1 MPASLKQL
9 TMYARDYIDLI
20 APSLASRQSK
30 KVVLPKD
37 ILDVTPLYKHT
48 NDFDYETLRFDLN
61 LQMEVARLEEEEA
74 LLDNTDQDEDKAEID
89 EETRKKLDFSK
100 ALDDIYRKQ
109 ETSSYTKQINL
120 KFGRISFRGKP
131 APDSFGNDEEDD
143 EEYKSVEQHL
153 FTVPISISFRD
164 SGGKRHY
171 SITID
176 DSLIKTDISF
186 LRRYMAQEYRDQL
199 FKFVAMHESGDE
211 ATIPL
216 KFAYIDELWAKT
228 KQYLLYSDALDII
241 DEPDL
246 ENVIIVLAPKV
257 NHFLS
262 QDLLG
267 IVEAADDDA
276 LLETSLSA
284 WVNDGDMSINE
295 PQDDNGSNELFFPFP
310 YDQSQLQVLG
320 KINNKGAVVEGPPGT
335 GKSQT
340 IANIL
345 SHLAATNKKV
355 LFVSQKDQAVR
366 GVKDK
371 LKTLDVPYLFGY
383 IPDRS
388 SKLHSDEDDRDSASH
403 ALKGLAN
410 SGYFSNSAVINPI
423 DNLVNMSAH
432 KPQFDL
438 AINEERKYFGLY
450 EEWLS
455 LDQYDFGEDSERIT
469 KDWFDEH
476 TSKNAL
482 LISQLGSLTSQESA
496 IESLEKDIAETAQQQ
511 DNLKTLHAKLTA
523 AYENK
528 SHYSWVSSENILLRS
543 LTYSQIAEITN
554 RVLVTFDEEAT
565 DRKTNFVS
573 SKLNAMKLGRKLDQA
588 LSALPQEIYA
598 DIKAIVFEETTKT
611 NRYAMLKE
619 VVTYFENRAKLED
632 RAKQLTNNVKTLKSE
647 LKQKQEQ
654 YLAIKQ
660 DAGRLKNQVSKLQ
673 IDDSHMERL
682 KKLLTDEGDVCF
694 ERILRRKHLTDELAN
709 FEALNPNAIR
719 EEIKSEKKRYKTNVR
734 AYIRNRLMDNAY
746 RYRQTVRYRAALESI
761 GRKLNKS
768 KKAYKTFDSLKSDPF
783 NFEAMSGLIP
793 IWMMGLD
800 DASRILPLQANI
812 FDYVIIDEASQCN
825 IAYALPVMFRAKHT
839 ILFGDT
845 LQMRDTTIAFKS
857 NEQLSALATK
867 HSIPEDLQIKASEDT
882 VKSVMDIAKL
892 AGFETS
898 ILQNHYRSPIELIGF
913 SNDNFYAPRGR
924 ALQVVNDD
932 ILATDEGRVLTNH
945 VIQPDLSRELSDKT
959 NLSEAY
965 YIFNLV
971 KKIKNDPKTAD
982 KSIAIL
988 TFFNEQA
995 ELIRRVITD
1004 EDIKVSAIE
1013 GIQGDERDIVIYSFV
1028 IKSPEEKRRYTAL
1041 TGEGGEIKKEI
1052 NEGRVNVAFS
1062 RARLQ
1067 VHCVTSMPPN
1077 IWPDGIWIKKYLD
1090 YVEKHGR
1097 VARLTKAEQTFDS
1110 LFEEKVYEHLY
1121 STLDLN
1127 RFSLLT
1133 QVESC
1138 GFKIDQVIRDNTTG
1152 QKLALEIDGP
1162 SHFEDGNGQVRV
1174 SGDYERQFV
1183 LETAGWEF
1191 YRISYIDWQQNRKGT
1206 LDELDNFIDGHF
1218 SRDVAQDDDGF
1229 VDEEEYKPSYTTTTV
1244 EVPEDLIETI
1254 KAASAKAPKNAF
1266 GRSKVAKNESIENT
1280 SMNPSF
1286 VTPFDK
1292 ELQEKEENLT
1302 RNEAVPAPTV
1312 EPNDFASW
1320 INTQSISVRQPNP
1333 ETNKGWEAR
1342 FRVKDNLEADQ
1353 LTRTLLQAGIAAGK
1367 AWSKGASLVVPVYGE
1382 QNVTFIQSLTQTP
1395 SGYNEVKQEVAAHS
1409 TPTIAKPQNEVPAT
1423 SFSVGEREV
1432 DQTEFTKYLNER
1444 VNSNIQIR
1452 YQSMRAGSARFWR
1465 DLELIG
1471 FDEVYVQVKH
1481 DDKDY
1486 PVKYRRDRVVE
1497 YK

>member
-1 MPASLKQL
+1 
-9 TMYARDYIDLI
+9 MYARDYIDLI

-30 KVVLPKD
+30 KVTLPKD
-37 ILDVTPLYKHT
+37 VLDVTPLYKNT
-48 NDFDYETLRFDLN
+48 PDFNYEALTLDLN
-61 LQMEVARLEEEEA
+61 LDVEVTRLEEEES
-74 LLDNTDQDEDKAEID
+74 LPEDAEQNKEREELD
-89 EETRKKLDFSK
+89 EETRKKLEFSK
-100 ALDDIYRKQ
+100 SLDDIYRKH

-131 APDSFGNDEEDD
+131 APDSFSDEEDD
-143 EEYKSVEQHL
+143 GEYKSVEQHL
-153 FTVPISISFRD
+153 FTVPISISFKD
-164 SGGKRHY
+164 SGGKRRY

-186 LRRYMAQEYRDQL
+186 LRKYMGQEYRDQL

-228 KQYLLYSDALDII
+228 KQYLLYSEAQDII
-241 DEPDL
+241 EEPDL
-246 ENVIIVLAPKV
+246 ENVIVVLSPKV

-267 IVEAADDDA
+267 IVEAADDEA

-284 WVNDGDMSINE
+284 WVSDEEMSINE

-371 LKTLDVPYLFGY
+371 LKTLDVPYLYGY

-388 SKLHSDEDDRDSASH
+388 SRLHSDEDDRDSASH

-410 SGYFSNSAVINPI
+410 SGYFSNSASIKPI
-423 DNLVNMSAH
+423 DNLINISTH

-438 AINEERKYFGLY
+438 AINEERKYFRLY
-450 EEWLS
+450 EEWAS
-455 LDQYDFGEDSERIT
+455 LDKYDFGEDSTRIT
-469 KDWFDEH
+469 KDWLDEH
-476 TSKNAL
+476 NSKNAQL
-482 LISQLGSLTSQESA
+482 VSQLGSLTSQENA
-496 IESLEKDIAETAQQQ
+496 IESLEKDISETTNQR
-511 DNLKTLHAKLTA
+511 DNLKTLHTKLTA
-523 AYENK
+523 VYE
-528 SHYSWVSSENILLRS
+528 SRPHYSWVSSENILLRS
-543 LTYSQIAEITN
+543 LTYSEMAAITN
-554 RVLVTFDEEAT
+554 RVLVTFDEEAP

-573 SKLNAMKLGRKLDQA
+573 RQFNTMKLSRKLDQA
-588 LSALPQEIYA
+588 LSALPQEIYE
-598 DIKAIVFEETTKT
+598 DIKSIVFDDASKSKSD
-611 NRYAMLKE
+611 RYAMLKE
-619 VVTYFENRAKLED
+619 VVTYFESRVKLED
-632 RAKQLTNNVKTLKSE
+632 RANQLTDKIKTLKSE
-647 LKQKQEQ
+647 LKRQQEQ
-654 YLAIKQ
+654 HLIIKK
-660 DAGRLKNQVSKLQ
+660 DAGLLKNQVSRLQ
-673 IDDSHMERL
+673 IDTSQMERL
-682 KKLLTDEGDVCF
+682 KKLITDEGDVCF
-694 ERILRRKHLTDELAN
+694 ERILRRKQLTDELAE
-709 FEALNPNAIR
+709 FEALNPNAIHD
-719 EEIKSEKKRYKTNVR
+719 EIKNEKKRYKTNVR

-867 HSIPEDLQIKASEDT
+867 HSIPEDLQIKATEDT

-932 ILATDEGRVLTNH
+932 ILATDDGRVLTNH
-945 VIQPDLSRELSDKT
+945 VIQPDISRELSDKT

-971 KKIKNDPKTAD
+971 KKIKSDPKTAE

-1004 EDIKVSAIE
+1004 ESIKVSAIE

-1028 IKSPEEKRRYTAL
+1028 IKSPEEKRRYTYLA
-1041 TGEGGEIKKEI
+1041 GKGKNDGVNKEI
-1052 NEGRVNVAFS
+1052 VEGRVNVAFS

-1067 VHCVTSMPPN
+1067 VHCVTSIPPN
-1077 IWPDGIWIKKYLD
+1077 IWPDGIWIKDYLE
-1090 YVEKHGR
+1090 YVEKRGR
-1097 VARLTKAEQTFDS
+1097 VARLTKSEQSFDS
-1110 LFEEKVYEHLY
+1110 NFEEKVYEHLY

-1127 RFSLLT
+1127 RYSLMT

-1152 QKLALEIDGP
+1152 KKLALEIDGP

-1191 YRISYIDWQQNRKGT
+1191 YRISYIDWQRSRKDA
-1206 LDELDNFIDGHF
+1206 LSELHSFIDGYF
-1218 SRDVAQDDDGF
+1218 SENLSDDDDDFSDG
-1229 VDEEEYKPSYTTTTV
+1229 VENNPPSYTTTAV

-1254 KAASAKAPKNAF
+1254 KAASAKSPKKAF
-1266 GRSKVAKNESIENT
+1266 GRAAVPQKESIE
-1280 SMNPSF
+1280 SSPISPSF

-1292 ELQEKEENLT
+1292 ELQEKEKSAKQSTFEHWLNQ
-1302 RNEAVPAPTV
+1302 
-1312 EPNDFASW
+1312 
-1320 INTQSISVRQPNP
+1320 QSISIRHPSP
-1333 ETNKGWEAR
+1333 GTNKGWEAR
-1342 FRVKDNLEADQ
+1342 FRVVDAEDVNELI
-1353 LTRTLLQAGIAAGK
+1353 RTLLLAGIGTGK
-1367 AWSKGASLVVPVYGE
+1367 PWGKGNGFVVPVYGE
-1382 QNVTFIQSLTQTP
+1382 ENVIRIESLYHKSSQASEDKPKP
-1395 SGYNEVKQEVAAHS
+1395 SPVK
-1409 TPTIAKPQNEVPAT
+1409 TKPESQKEAPKV

-1432 DQTEFTKYLNER
+1432 NQIEFTNYLSQR
-1444 VNSNIQIR
+1444 VKNSIQIR
-1452 YQSMRAGSARFWR
+1452 YQSMRAGSARYWR
-1465 DLELIG
+1465 KLHLIG
-1471 FDEVYVQVKH
+1471 YDDVYIQAQQ
-1481 DDKDY
+1481 DGKDY
-1486 PVKYRRDRVVE
+1486 PVKFRRDRVVE
-1497 YK
+1497 FK

>member
-30 KVVLPKD
+30 KVILPKD
-37 ILDVTPLYKHT
+37 VLDVTPLYK
-48 NDFDYETLRFDLN
+48 NNSDFDYEALKFDLN
-61 LQMEVARLEEEEA
+61 LDVELARLEEEESE
-74 LLDNTDQDEDKAEID
+74 LDTAEKNEEREELD
-89 EETRKKLDFSK
+89 EETRKKLEFSK

-131 APDSFGNDEEDD
+131 APDSFSDEED

-164 SGGKRHY
+164 SGGKRRY

-186 LRRYMAQEYRDQL
+186 LRKYMAQEYRDQL

-228 KQYLLYSDALDII
+228 KQYLLYSEALDII

-246 ENVIIVLAPKV
+246 ENVIVVLSPKV

-267 IVEAADDDA
+267 IVEAADDEA

-284 WVNDGDMSINE
+284 WVSDTDMSINE

-371 LKTLDVPYLFGY
+371 LKTLEVPYLFGY

-388 SKLHSDEDDRDSASH
+388 SKLHSDDDDKDSASH
-403 ALKGLAN
+403 ALKGIAN
-410 SGYFSNSAVINPI
+410 SGYFSNSASADPI
-423 DNLVNMSAH
+423 GNLSNISAH

-438 AINEERKYFGLY
+438 AINKERQYFGLY
-450 EEWLS
+450 EEWLA
-455 LDQYDFGEDSERIT
+455 LDKYDFGDDSERIT
-469 KDWFDEH
+469 REWLDEH
-476 TSKNAL
+476 SSKSAQL
-482 LISQLGSLTSQESA
+482 VSQLGSLSAQEGKLT
-496 IESLEKDIAETAQQQ
+496 SLEKDIEDTVAQHA
-511 DNLKTLHAKLTA
+511 NLKVLHEKLTA
-523 AYENK
+523 VYIK
-528 SHYSWVSSENILLRS
+528 KPHYSWVASENILLRS
-543 LTYSQIAEITN
+543 LTYSQMAEITN
-554 RVLVTFDEEAT
+554 RVLSTFDEEAT
-565 DRKTNFVS
+565 DRKANFIS
-573 SKLNAMKLGRKLDQA
+573 SKLNAVKLGRKLDQA
-588 LSALPQEIYA
+588 LNVLPQEIYS
-598 DIKAIVFEETTKT
+598 DIKAIVFDDATKT
-611 NRYAMLKE
+611 DRYTKLKE

-632 RAKQLTNNVKTLKSE
+632 RASQLTTTIKGLNSE
-647 LKQKQEQ
+647 LKQQQEHTQ
-654 YLAIKQ
+654 TLKQ
-660 DAGRLKNQVSKLQ
+660 DSTRLKSQVSKLD
-673 IDDSHMERL
+673 IDGAQMERL
-682 KKLLTDEGDVCF
+682 NKLLASEGDVCF
-694 ERILRRKHLTDELAN
+694 ERILRRKQLTDELTE
-709 FEALNPNAIR
+709 FEALNPNAVR
-719 EEIKSEKKRYKTNVR
+719 DEIMSEKKRYKTNVR
-734 AYIRNRLMDNAY
+734 AYIRNRLLDNAY

-892 AGFETS
+892 SGFETS

-913 SNDNFYAPRGR
+913 SNENFYAPRGR

-932 ILATDEGRVLTNH
+932 ILATDDGRVLTNH
-945 VIQPDLSRELSDKT
+945 IIKPDLSRELSDKT

-965 YIFNLV
+965 YIFNLI
-971 KKIKNDPKTAD
+971 KKLKSDPKTAD
-982 KSIAIL
+982 KSIAVL

-1013 GIQGDERDIVIYSFV
+1013 GIQGDERDIIIYSFV

-1041 TGEGGEIKKEI
+1041 TGEGGEIRKEI

-1077 IWPDGIWIKKYLD
+1077 IWPEGIWIKKYLD

-1097 VARLTKAEQTFDS
+1097 VARLAKTDQTFDS
-1110 LFEEKVYEHLY
+1110 QFEEKVYEHLY
-1121 STLDLN
+1121 STLDLS
-1127 RFSLLT
+1127 RYSILT

-1138 GFKIDQVIRDNTTG
+1138 GFKIDQVVRDNSTG
-1152 QKLALEIDGP
+1152 RKLALEIDGP

-1191 YRISYIDWQQNRKGT
+1191 YRISYIDWQRSRKEALSD
-1206 LDELDNFIDGHF
+1206 LDSFMKDYF
-1218 SRDVAQDDDGF
+1218 SEATSPDKDIFDISE
-1229 VDEEEYKPSYTTTTV
+1229 DEHQPTYTATAV
-1244 EVPEDLIETI
+1244 EVPQDLVESI
-1254 KAASAKAPKNAF
+1254 KAAAASAPARAF
-1266 GRSKVAKNESIENT
+1266 GRKAPVKAQEQIVLIDSSLI
-1280 SMNPSF
+1280 
-1286 VTPFDK
+1286 TPFDR
-1292 ELQEKEENLT
+1292 EQQEIEKAVAQNN
-1302 RNEAVPAPTV
+1302 NEIVAPAPKIK
-1312 EPNDFASW
+1312 PDNFASW
-1320 INTQSISVRQPNP
+1320 LNTQSVSIRHPSPG
-1333 ETNKGWEAR
+1333 TNKGWEAR
-1342 FRVKDNLEADQ
+1342 FRVKDETEASRLSQ
-1353 LTRTLLQAGIAAGK
+1353 ILSQTGISSGK
-1367 AWSKGASLVVPVYGE
+1367 AWGKGASFVVPVYGE
-1382 QNVTFIQSLTQTP
+1382 ESVMFIKSLYQKTSQNYESEPESSTIPKEPKPKKETPKTTF
-1395 SGYNEVKQEVAAHS
+1395 N
-1409 TPTIAKPQNEVPAT
+1409 
-1423 SFSVGEREV
+1423 VGDREV
-1432 DQTEFTKYLNER
+1432 NQSDFTNYLRPR
-1444 VNSNIQIR
+1444 VKGAIQIR
-1452 YQSMRAGSARFWR
+1452 YQSTRAGSARYWR
-1465 DLELIG
+1465 ELSLID
-1471 FDEVYVQVKH
+1471 FDDVYIQAAQEG
-1481 DDKDY
+1481 KDY
-1486 PVKYRRDRVVE
+1486 PVKFRRDRVVE

>member
-1 MPASLKQL
+1 
-9 TMYARDYIDLI
+9 MYARDYIDLI

-30 KVVLPKD
+30 KVTLPKD
-37 ILDVTPLYKHT
+37 VLDVTPLYKNT
-48 NDFDYETLRFDLN
+48 PDFDYEALTLDLN
-61 LQMEVARLEEEEA
+61 LDVEVARLEEEESLPEDA
-74 LLDNTDQDEDKAEID
+74 EQNKEREELDD
-89 EETRKKLDFSK
+89 ETRKKLEFSK
-100 ALDDIYRKQ
+100 SLDDIYRKH

-131 APDSFGNDEEDD
+131 APDSFSDEEDD
-143 EEYKSVEQHL
+143 GEYKSVEQHL
-153 FTVPISISFRD
+153 FTVPISISFKD
-164 SGGKRHY
+164 SGGKRRY

-186 LRRYMAQEYRDQL
+186 LRKYMGQEYRDQL

-228 KQYLLYSDALDII
+228 KQYLLYSEAQDII
-241 DEPDL
+241 EEPDL
-246 ENVIIVLAPKV
+246 ENVIVVLSPKV

-267 IVEAADDDA
+267 IVEAADDEA

-284 WVNDGDMSINE
+284 WVSDEEMSINE

-371 LKTLDVPYLFGY
+371 LKTLDVPYLYGY

-410 SGYFSNSAVINPI
+410 SGYFSNSASIKPI
-423 DNLVNMSAH
+423 DNLVNISAH

-450 EEWLS
+450 EEWAS
-455 LDQYDFGEDSERIT
+455 LDRYDFGEDSKRIT
-469 KDWFDEH
+469 KEWLDEH
-476 TSKNAL
+476 TSKNAQL
-482 LISQLGSLTSQESA
+482 VSQLGSLTSQENTL
-496 IESLEKDIAETAQQQ
+496 ESLDKDIADATQQR
-511 DNLKTLHAKLTA
+511 DNLKTLHTKLTA
-523 AYENK
+523 AYENRP
-528 SHYSWVSSENILLRS
+528 HYSWISSEIILLRS
-543 LTYSQIAEITN
+543 LTYSDMAEITN

-588 LSALPQEIYA
+588 LSTLPQEIYA
-598 DIKAIVFEETTKT
+598 DIKAIVFEDTTKT

-632 RAKQLTNNVKTLKSE
+632 RANQLTDKIKTLKSE
-647 LKQKQEQ
+647 LKRQQEQ
-654 YLAIKQ
+654 HLIIKK
-660 DAGRLKNQVSKLQ
+660 DAGLLKNQVSRLQ
-673 IDDSHMERL
+673 IDTSQMERL
-682 KKLLTDEGDVCF
+682 KKLITNEGDVCF
-694 ERILRRKHLTDELAN
+694 ERILRRKQLTDELAE
-709 FEALNPNAIR
+709 FEALNPNAIHD
-719 EEIKSEKKRYKTNVR
+719 EIKNEKKRYKTNVR

-932 ILATDEGRVLTNH
+932 ILATDDGRVLTNH

-965 YIFNLV
+965 YILNLV
-971 KKIKNDPKTAD
+971 KKLKSDPKTAD
-982 KSIAIL
+982 KSIAVL

-995 ELIRRVITD
+995 ELIRRVIPD

-1028 IKSPEEKRRYTAL
+1028 IKSPQEKRRYTAL
-1041 TGEGGEIKKEI
+1041 TGEGGEIRKEI

-1077 IWPDGIWIKKYLD
+1077 IWPEGIWIKKYLD
-1090 YVEKHGR
+1090 YVEKRGR
-1097 VARLTKAEQTFDS
+1097 VARLAKTDQTFDS
-1110 LFEEKVYEHLY
+1110 LFEEKIYEHLY
-1121 STLDLN
+1121 STLDLQ
-1127 RFSLLT
+1127 RYSILT

-1138 GFKIDQVIRDNTTG
+1138 GFKIDQVVRDNTTG
-1152 QKLALEIDGP
+1152 RKLALEIDGP

-1191 YRISYIDWQQNRKGT
+1191 YRISYIDWQREKQQT
-1206 LDELDNFIDGHF
+1206 LKDLDNFMREYF
-1218 SRDVAQDDDGF
+1218 SEDTLHDENDFDDN
-1229 VDEEEYKPSYTTTTV
+1229 DEEYQPSYTTTTV
-1244 EVPEDLIETI
+1244 EVPDDLVETI
-1254 KAASAKAPKNAF
+1254 KLASAQAPKRAFGRAKAPE
-1266 GRSKVAKNESIENT
+1266 KVVEEVSSIST
-1280 SMNPSF
+1280 SFM
-1286 VTPFDK
+1286 TPFDR
-1292 ELQEKEENLT
+1292 ELQEKEKASAQNINEQLT
-1302 RNEAVPAPTV
+1302 LTVPA
-1312 EPNDFASW
+1312 EPVNFASW
-1320 INTQSISVRQPNP
+1320 LNSQSVSIRHPSPG
-1333 ETNKGWEAR
+1333 TNKGWEAR
-1342 FRVKDNLEADQ
+1342 FRVGNIAEVNT
-1353 LTRTLLQAGIAAGK
+1353 LTQTLSRAGISTGK
-1367 AWSKGASLVVPVYGE
+1367 AWGKGSSFVVPVYGE
-1382 QNVTFIQSLTQTP
+1382 ESVTKIASLYKKSSLNNEDKQKSNHVTAKSEPKKETP
-1395 SGYNEVKQEVAAHS
+1395 K
-1409 TPTIAKPQNEVPAT
+1409 T
-1423 SFSVGEREV
+1423 SFNVGDREV
-1432 DQTEFTKYLNER
+1432 NQAEFTNYLSKR
-1444 VNSNIQIR
+1444 VNSDIQIR
-1452 YQSMRAGSARFWR
+1452 YQSMRAGSARYWR
-1465 DLELIG
+1465 ELHLIG
-1471 FDEVYVQVKH
+1471 YDDVYIQAQQ
-1481 DDKDY
+1481 DGKDY
-1486 PVKYRRDRVVE
+1486 PVKFRRDRVVE
-1497 YK
+1497 FK